1 MKRFKNILYVNEP
14 SVDRQET
21 AIARAVSL
29 AERNRARLTVVDVIP
44 VITPG
49 YGLPPGGP
57 ITSEL
62 QISVAGEHLRRL
74 EKFVAPFTESLD
86 IQCKVLVG
94 KTFLEVIRTILTN
107 AYDLVIKPAENLV
120 LLESLFGSNDMHLLR
135 KCPCPVWLLNR
146 NEKPEYSNI
155 LAAVD
160 FDPFNPLGSQLDLN
174 LEILQLSSD
183 LALSDHAILHIVH
196 AWDAFAESTMLSRG
210 STTEKSV
217 FDYVGIEQKRHA
229 NGLMMLNEEL
239 SKLIGDAAYKKLSS
253 RHHLP
258 KGPADKAIVRL
269 AKEMRVDVVVM
280 GTIAR
285 TGIAGFIIGNTAET
299 ILDQLTCSVLAVK
312 PPGFVSPVRV
322 GE

>member
-1 MKRFKNILYVNEP
+1 MRHFKNMLYVYES
-14 SVDRQET
+14 SVEQDT

-29 AERNRARLTVVDVIP
+29 AERNEARLTVVDVIP
-44 VITPG
+44 VITAG
-49 YGLPPGGP
+49 YGLTSAVP
-57 ITSEL
+57 ISSDL
-62 QISVAGEHLRRL
+62 QVSVANEHLDRL
-74 EKFVAPFTESLD
+74 EKLVAPFVERLD
-86 IQCKVLVG
+86 IQLDILVG
-94 KTFLEVIRTILTN
+94 KTFLEVIRAVLRN
-107 AYDLVIKPAENLV
+107 AYDLVVKPAEDLV

-146 NEKPEYSNI
+146 NEKSRYDNI

-160 FDPFNPLGSQLDLN
+160 FDPFNPLAAQLDLN
-174 LEILQLSSD
+174 LEILGLSSS
-183 LALSDHAILHIVH
+183 LAISDNAILHIVH

-217 FDYVGIEQKRHA
+217 IDYVGLEHKRHA
-229 NGLMMLNEEL
+229 NGLMLLNEKL
-239 SKLIGDAAYKKLSS
+239 NRLIGEDAYRKLSP

-269 AKEMRVDVVVM
+269 AKEMDADLVVM

-299 ILDQLTCSVLAVK
+299 ILDQLTCSVLAIK
-312 PPGFVSPVRV
+312 PPGFVSPVRL

>member
-1 MKRFKNILYVNEP
+1 MRRFKNILYVNES
-14 SVDRQET
+14 SVEQET

-29 AERNRARLTVVDVIP
+29 AENNNARLTVVDVIP
-44 VITPG
+44 VITAG
-49 YGLPPGGP
+49 NGLPPGGP
-57 ITSEL
+57 ISSEL
-62 QISVAGEHLRRL
+62 QILTASEHLRRL
-74 EKFVAPFTESLD
+74 EKLVTPFVERLD
-86 IQCKVLVG
+86 IKLDVLVG
-94 KTFLEVIRTILTN
+94 KTFLEVIRAVLRN
-107 AYDLVIKPAENLV
+107 AHDLIIKPAEDLI

-146 NEKPEYSNI
+146 NEKSNYNTI

-160 FDPFNPLGSQLDLN
+160 FDPFNPLASQFDLN
-174 LEILQLSSD
+174 LEILELSSS
-183 LALSDHAILHIVH
+183 LAISDNAILHIVH

-210 STTEKSV
+210 STSEKSV
-217 FDYVGIEQKRHA
+217 IDYVGIEHKRHA

-239 SKLIGDAAYKKLSS
+239 NKVIGDRVYKKLSL

-258 KGPADKAIVRL
+258 KGSADKAIVRL

-299 ILDQLTCSVLAVK
+299 ILDQLTCSVLAIK
-312 PPGFVSPVRV
+312 PPGFVSPVRLCD
-322 GE
+322 